1 MSDDL
6 LSQYT
11 NALKQE
17 YDGSTVAP
25 EATRARVIRTLA
37 ERRPRRAKWWTIGVP
52 ALVLLGG
59 STAWAGASGQLSVL
73 VHQAG
78 VALGMVNA
86 APPEPRQATV
96 LKQNAGHGSPQ
107 TPTEETRPG
116 SVTTTLEPEPSPSE
130 SERQA
135 SPVAAS
141 NRLVKSGLQTEGD
154 LDQRATED
162 PALAQARAIES
173 AALASYKRGHD
184 AQFSSGNCGQAV
196 AAYSSYLT
204 QYPSGSFVL
213 EARYNRAVC
222 LVQLGHLA
230 EARAALLPFAQGQAG
245 GYRQSQAQALLDALS
260 ASTGDTQDN

>member
-17 YDGSTVAP
+17 YDGSTAAP
-25 EATRARVIRTLA
+25 EATRARVIRTLT

-73 VHQAG
+73 VHQAS
-78 VALGMVNA
+78 VALGIVDT
-86 APPEPRQATV
+86 APPQSTHPTV
-96 LKQNAGHGSPQ
+96 LRKKTGPEHGAPQ
-107 TPTEETRPG
+107 TAVANTQPHN
-116 SVTTTLEPEPSPSE
+116 TTPAVEPEPSDTVRS
-130 SERQA
+130 A
-135 SPVAAS
+135 VAANPLIQS
-141 NRLVKSGLQTEGD
+141 DNTAHVD
-154 LDQRATED
+154 LDESTGED
-162 PALAQARAIES
+162 PALAQARALES
-173 AALASYKRGHD
+173 AALAAYKRGHD
-184 AQFSSGNCGQAV
+184 AQFSDSNCNQAV

-222 LVQLGHLA
+222 LVQLGHMA
-230 EARAALLPFAQGQAG
+230 EARAALVPFAQGQYG
-245 GYRQSQAQALLDALS
+245 GYRQSQAQSLLDALS
-260 ASTGDTQDN
+260 EATGDTPDN